1 MPFTGL
7 TLGGFLQPSVA
18 RSLIEVQANIDKG
31 LCQRFLWLAPERII
45 ADVDQ
50 LQKPNSNFVN
60 TIGRYFIANINIHF
74 M

>member
-18 RSLIEVQANIDKG
+18 RSLMEVQANVDKG
-31 LCQRFLWLAPERII
+31 LCQRFLWLVPERII

-50 LQKPNSNFVN
+50 LQKPDPDFVKS
-60 TIGRYFIANINIHF
+60 IGRY
-74 M
+74 

>member
-18 RSLIEVQANIDKG
+18 RSLIEVQANVDKG
-31 LCQRFLWLAPERII
+31 LCQRFLWLVPERII

-50 LQKPNSNFVN
+50 LQKPDPDFVKS
-60 TIGRYFIANINIHF
+60 IGRY
-74 M
+74 